1 MSSLRIINNAIGKEN
16 EMKLISEFTETNL
29 ECLIEKKDNGEKKY
43 VIEGVF
49 AQADQKNRNGRV
61 YPKPIMEK
69 AVNAYVETQVSK
81 KRAVG
86 ELNHPEGPTV
96 NLDKVSHLITDLRFE
111 GNDVVGKAQILDTPM
126 GKIVKGLLDGGVQL
140 GVSTR
145 GMGSLEQRN
154 GAMYVKDDFI
164 LSTVDIVQDPSTPDA
179 FVNGIME
186 GVDWVWNNGII
197 QSQVIEKMETEIK
210 KAPRKNLYEVQVRE
224 FKNFLSLLK
233 QNR

>member
-1 MSSLRIINNAIGKEN
+1 
-16 EMKLISEFTETNL
+16 MKLISEYTETDVQ
-29 ECLIEKKDNGEKKY
+29 CIVEKKEDGAKSY

-49 AQADQKNRNGRV
+49 AQAEQKNRNGRI
-61 YPKPIMEK
+61 YPKAIMEK
-69 AVNAYVETQVSK
+69 AVGKYFDEQVSK

-96 NLDKVSHLITDLRFE
+96 NLDKVSHLITDLRME

-126 GKIVKGLLDGGVQL
+126 GQIVKGLLEGGVQL

-154 GAMYVKDDFI
+154 GTAYVRDDFI
-164 LSTVDIVQDPSTPDA
+164 LNTVDIVQDPSAPNA

-186 GVDWVWNNGII
+186 GVEWVWNNGII
-197 QSQVIEKMETEIK
+197 QPQVIEEMETEIK
-210 KAPRKNLYEVQVRE
+210 TAPKKHLYETQVRE
-224 FKNFLSLLK
+224 YKNFLSLLK
-233 QNR
+233 SNFKE